1 VRIAGLI
8 TEDHNTNS
16 SLNTPKLDS
25 IINPEDELKAPDAH
39 LTKKGVE
46 KIVQD
51 FHVSL

>member
-1 VRIAGLI
+1 MRIAGLI
-8 TEDHNTNS
+8 TEDNNANS
-16 SLNTPKLDS
+16 SSNTPKMDF
-25 IINPEDELKAPDAH
+25 INNPEDELKAPDAH